1 MLKKRTITT
10 IEFIQNGLIVYTH
23 QKLLKFIMS
32 SVDNYKI
39 INKQIFIEEITTIM
53 NENNINKKI
62 ITDNLNIIIDDTY
75 SNYEKENLID
85 LFKELSFNQ
94 INFINIINI
103 FSLSNHELLIDIS
116 TNSIKF
122 YYNNQILSF
131 NVYFNKYKQ
140 TLAMYLKELIPSEN
154 IKTIKIFGNY
164 EDYEPLVKYLS
175 KTFLK
180 DIYIYSHP
188 DLMPIKLLT

>member
-1 MLKKRTITT
+1 
-10 IEFIQNGLIVYTH
+10 
-23 QKLLKFIMS
+23 MS

-94 INFINIINI
+94 INFINI
-103 FSLSNHELLIDIS
+103 
-116 TNSIKF
+116 
-122 YYNNQILSF
+122 
-131 NVYFNKYKQ
+131 
-140 TLAMYLKELIPSEN
+140 M
-154 IKTIKIFGNY
+154 NY
-164 EDYEPLVKYLS
+164 
-175 KTFLK
+175 
-180 DIYIYSHP
+180 
-188 DLMPIKLLT
+188 